1 METNRID
8 LAFTLAKST
17 QGRSTASAGAGDF
30 ADMLLGAMGQKSS
43 TVGADKSQV
52 KPAETYTQRR
62 RFDDYRPYHYDPRDD
77 AANRADRRVDNNQT
91 RARQGSDDISVG
103 AGRNTQQQT
112 DATAHHS
119 RAAHTAGRKEQCAS
133 DVTEVGADN
142 AVDPTNDV
150 EATEGEQEAAV
161 GGEGCDKQ
169 ASDNDA
175 NDSGTPLI
183 VAATPV
189 ALPEEPPA
197 TTFELDA
204 AGEAA
209 AATSGTANASAATG
223 ASPEDIA
230 DAAALAATVA
240 LPTAPGQDDIVA
252 PADGDA
258 DKAAAT
264 EAAKQGVTFAATLAL
279 TDTADDAAAQ
289 AEGHAQA
296 IAARNEQQ
304 IEDAGSSFRR
314 NTANTRRNQG
324 NGTGTT
330 GTPANTAHPSTA
342 AAAVAAAEAHANAAT
357 ATTTPPASGFAPIG
371 FDTGLGNAAGLS
383 GWNLHLG
390 QGAAIRRG
398 DFVANL
404 RQHLQ
409 NLPAHEQ
416 VALSIQRSLRDG
428 GGNITLQL
436 SPAELGRIHLKLKID
451 EENNVQA
458 SVVVERPAT
467 LELLQRDMKALER
480 ALQEAG
486 LKAGPGDLSF
496 SLQGGDPEAFAR
508 EFGSGSGNGSNASGR
523 SGGSDGAD
531 DTPAAVTA
539 AVVDTADGWVD
550 VQV

>member
-8 LAFTLAKST
+8 LAFTLAKSNQAKST
-17 QGRSTASAGAGDF
+17 STAGSGAF
-30 ADMLLGAMGQKSS
+30 ADMLFGAMSQKAS
-43 TVGADKSQV
+43 TLGVDKSQV
-52 KPAETYTQRR
+52 KPAESLTPRR

-77 AANRADRRVDNNQT
+77 AGSRADRRVDNNQT
-91 RARQGSDDISVG
+91 RARQGADDISVG
-103 AGRNTQQQT
+103 SGRSTQPQT
-112 DATAHHS
+112 DAAAHHS
-119 RAAHTAGRKEQCAS
+119 RVAHTASSKEQCTS
-133 DVTEVGADN
+133 EVTEIGSDS
-142 AVDPTNDV
+142 AVDPASDV
-150 EATEGEQEAAV
+150 EATEGEQETTV

-169 ASDNDA
+169 TSDNDA

-183 VAATPV
+183 VATTPV
-189 ALPEEPPA
+189 ALPEELSA
-197 TTFELDA
+197 TTFEVDA

-209 AATSGTANASAATG
+209 AATAGTANASPATG

-230 DAAALAATVA
+230 AAAALAATAA
-240 LPTAPGQDDIVA
+240 LPATGQDDIVA

-258 DKAAAT
+258 DKAVAA

-279 TDTADDAAAQ
+279 TDTADDAATQ
-289 AEGHAQA
+289 AEGQAQA

-314 NTANTRRNQG
+314 STANTRRNQG

-330 GTPANTAHPSTA
+330 GTPTNTTHPSTA

-357 ATTTPPASGFAPIG
+357 ATTTTPASGLAPIG

-508 EFGSGSGNGSNASGR
+508 EFGSGSGNGSNGTGR
-523 SGGSDGAD
+523 SGGSDDAD
-531 DTPAAVTA
+531 DTAATVTA